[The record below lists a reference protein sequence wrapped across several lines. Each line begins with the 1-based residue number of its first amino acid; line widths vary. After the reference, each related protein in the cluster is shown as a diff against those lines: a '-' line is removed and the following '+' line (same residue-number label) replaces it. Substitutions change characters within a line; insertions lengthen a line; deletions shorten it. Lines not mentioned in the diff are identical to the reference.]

1 MTKKKHLG
9 TKAQIGAEKE
19 RERRIAT
26 AIFLAIILLAA
37 AFSGYF
43 GYTILNSSPSISFAG
58 PTSQFKP
65 ENATPDLKAAIV
77 DQLTL
82 EFPNKTFTEEATN
95 ILEQGGYTVD
105 YYPAEMVTVDFFS
118 SLPSCGYKIIL
129 LRVHCGHNPE
139 AQNLGF
145 FTSEVY
151 SSSKYVYEQL
161 ADLLERVAFNNPP
174 AEGEPTYFAINSLF
188 VERSMKG
195 RFNGTTI
202 IMMGC
207 YGLEFPC
214 MAAAFVDKGAEVYIG
229 WSGLVSASHTDQAT
243 ISLIKHLILENQ
255 TVRQAGENTM
265 NEVGPDPSSKSILG
279 YYPDKAGEQTIEDF
293 NGKN

>member
-1 MTKKKHLG
+1 MKAKKP
-9 TKAQIGAEKE
+9 
-19 RERRIAT
+19 
-26 AIFLAIILLAA
+26 
-37 AFSGYF
+37 
-43 GYTILNSSPSISFAG
+43 PSIKQKIREERKRGQRVGVVVTVAILIAIVSISVFVINSTLPSSVQTVGNA
-58 PTSQFKP
+58 SQP
-65 ENATPDLKAAIV
+65 KAAIV
-77 DQLTL
+77 DQLTM
-82 EFPNKTFTEEATN
+82 ESPNKTFTESATN
-95 ILEQGGYTVD
+95 ILKQGGYTVD
-105 YYPAEMVTVDFFS
+105 YYPAEKVTVDFFS
-118 SLPSCGYKIIL
+118 SLPNCGYKIIV

-161 ADLLERVAFNNPP
+161 TDLLERVAFNNPP
-174 AEGEPTYFAINSLF
+174 AEGEPTYFAINSAF
-188 VERSMKG
+188 VEGSMKG

-214 MAAAFVDKGAEVYIG
+214 MAAAFVDKGAKVYIG

-243 ISLIKHLILENQ
+243 LTLLTHLILEQQ

-265 NEVGPDPSSKSILG
+265 NEVGPNPSSKSILG
-279 YYPDKAGEQTIEDF
+279 YYPDEAGEQTVDNIKSK
-293 NGKN
+293 G

>member
-1 MTKKKHLG
+1 MK
-9 TKAQIGAEKE
+9 AEKKPRGIKQEIREERE
-19 RERRIAT
+19 RERRISVVVIA
-26 AIFLAIILLAA
+26 AILIAIV
-37 AFSGYF
+37 
-43 GYTILNSSPSISFAG
+43 SISVFAINSI
-58 PTSQFKP
+58 PPSPVQTVVNASQP
-65 ENATPDLKAAIV
+65 KAAIA
-77 DQLTL
+77 DQLTM
-82 EFPNKTFTEEATN
+82 EFPNKTFTESATN
-95 ILEQGGYTVD
+95 ILEQGGYAVD

-118 SLPSCGYKIIL
+118 SLPSYGYKIIL

-139 AQNLGF
+139 TQNLGF

-161 ADLLERVAFNNPP
+161 ADLLDRVAFNNPP
-174 AEGEPTYFAINSLF
+174 AEGEPTYFAINSAF

-214 MAAAFVDKGAEVYIG
+214 MAAAFVYKGAKVYIG

-243 ISLIKHLILENQ
+243 LSLLTHLIPEQQ

-265 NEVGPDPSSKSILG
+265 NEVGPDPSSQSILG
-279 YYPDKAGEQTIEDF
+279 YYPDEAGEQAIY
-293 NGKN
+293 NIKVKAGNSR

>member
-1 MTKKKHLG
+1 MTRKKPLG
-9 TKAQIGAEKE
+9 TKAQIKSEKE

-37 AFSGYF
+37 AFSVYF
-43 GYTILNSSPSISFAG
+43 GYTILNSSPELSVASPA
-58 PTSQFKP
+58 SQFKP
-65 ENATPDLKAAIV
+65 ENANPDLKAAIV
-77 DQLTL
+77 DQLTM
-82 EFPNKTFTEEATN
+82 EFPNKTFTESATN
-95 ILEQGGYTVD
+95 ILEQGGYAVD

-118 SLPSCGYKIIL
+118 SLPNCGYKLIV

-161 ADLLERVAFNNPP
+161 ADLLDRVAFNNPP
-174 AEGEPTYFAINSLF
+174 AEGEPTYFAINSAF

-214 MAAAFVDKGAEVYIG
+214 MAAAFVYKGAKVYIG

-243 ISLIKHLILENQ
+243 LSLLTHLIPEQQ

-265 NEVGPDPSSKSILG
+265 NEVGPDPSSQSILG
-279 YYPDKAGEQTIEDF
+279 YYPHEAGEQTADKIKSK
-293 NGKN
+293 G